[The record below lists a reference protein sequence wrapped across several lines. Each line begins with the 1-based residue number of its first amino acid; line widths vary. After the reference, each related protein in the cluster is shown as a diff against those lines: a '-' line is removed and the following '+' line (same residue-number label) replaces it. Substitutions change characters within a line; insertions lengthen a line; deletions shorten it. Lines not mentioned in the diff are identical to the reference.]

1 MTSGLLRLQH
11 GEAYEENKLFALFL
25 ELLHRL
31 LPSTLVKHS
40 INPCCLQSLVVDIGS
55 PEQERRKYL
64 DERSTLV
71 GGVPV
76 DGAVAFEAGVCFSV
90 EVKVLCMVLKAERL
104 EYKFLKSI
112 VNELTKAVEKARCN
126 KAA

>member
-25 ELLHRL
+25 ERLHRL

-64 DERSTLV
+64 DEYSTLV

-76 DGAVAFEAGVCFSV
+76 DGAVAFEAGVSFSV
-90 EVKVLCMVLKAERL
+90 EMKISCMVLKTENL
-104 EYKFLKSI
+104 NTNFEIHS
-112 VNELTKAVEKARCN
+112 E
-126 KAA
+126 